1 MNYTL
6 IKMLNFDAY
15 QINSLP
21 CSALSLFLGKTET
34 KIASIFSMHVKTRTQ
49 LISRVKLTLQTTFAF
64 KKVCP

>member
-21 CSALSLFLGKTET
+21 CSALLLFLGKTET